1 LAASSLAPLRGFG
14 FLRPKA
20 PVADSPKRSGGCS
33 SLSMPHSSFSSP
45 FRVLHSLGYV
55 LHSACH
61 QASLQ
66 LRRSFQPPSTR
77 HVDLRLPAAP
87 PKRCCLLS
95 QTIRVSHPLRAFFP
109 ASVKVLF
116 QTGNTLGL
124 LHLSPFLSACKPCES
139 HSKRLGCL
147 TPRGLAERRCSSHL
161 AFALSTFSKSL

>member
-1 LAASSLAPLRGFG
+1 MAASSLAPLRGFG
-14 FLRPKA
+14 SLRPKA
-20 PVADSPKRSGGCS
+20 LVADSPKRSGGCS

-87 PKRCCLLS
+87 PKRNCLLS
-95 QTIRVSHPLRAFFP
+95 QIVRVSHPLRAFFP

-147 TPRGLAERRCSSHL
+147 TPRGPAERRCSSHL